1 MSEYRLSRRGSIG
14 RVPFSSS
21 KGRACANP
29 VRFLKTQCSFMHI
42 ISKSCEEVCTKFA
55 TKCQNFVYVCI
66 QYKIKLGG
74 FLYVWSFFT
83 HSVRHCSPLGRVMSI
98 ALRPVT
104 SSKRTTPNEYTSNLL
119 VTCPCCV
126 YSGAKYLPPAPAQ
139 KKNKKEMKQSQKS
152 K

>member
-1 MSEYRLSRRGSIG
+1 M
-14 RVPFSSS
+14 VPFSSS

-29 VRFLKTQCSFMHI
+29 VRFLKTQCSFMRI
-42 ISKSCEEVCTKFA
+42 ISKRCEEVCTKFA
-55 TKCQNFVYVCI
+55 TKTPKLCVCMYVFTRRSNWV
-66 QYKIKLGG
+66 G

-104 SSKRTTPNEYTSNLL
+104 SSNRTTPNEYTSNLL

-126 YSGAKYLPPAPAQ
+126 YSGAKYLPPP
-139 KKNKKEMKQSQKS
+139 KKNKKEMKQLQKS